1 MDIILNKDI
10 PKLGYRGDIV
20 TVKAG
25 YARNFLIPQGIAMV
39 ANSSN
44 RKMQAEMM
52 KQQASKFAKRRD
64 DAQTLANRLEAVD
77 LSIKVKTGNTT
88 KIFGSVTTLQIAH
101 MLKDAGFDID
111 RRNITFPDPIKETGV
126 HKVEVECYKNIVA
139 SLSINVKPEKAP
151 KQVAKE
157 APAAPAPAAEPATE
171 EE

>member
-101 MLKDAGFDID
+101 LLKDAGFDID

-139 SLSINVKPEKAP
+139 SLSITVKPEKAP
-151 KQVAKE
+151 KPVVKE
-157 APAAPAPAAEPATE
+157 APAAEEPATE